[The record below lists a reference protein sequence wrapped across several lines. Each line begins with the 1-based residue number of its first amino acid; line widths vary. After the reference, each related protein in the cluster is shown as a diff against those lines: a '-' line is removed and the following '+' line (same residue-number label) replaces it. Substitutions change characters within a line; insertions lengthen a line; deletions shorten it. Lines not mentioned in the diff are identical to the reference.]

1 MPSTSEIRVNQA
13 LQLRF
18 PAWAAANR
26 PVSPSQNDNDVE
38 SATETAV
45 PELSEFLLST
55 ADWVLRP
62 KGLQALYEILRPEF
76 TTSAMTYQ
84 AEQAVFKV
92 KCPYGLDTTFMARFH
107 EIFKEIVES
116 DLQVS
121 SQSDQGEAGLQKAM
135 PFHVWRDIGYTG
147 EELNAFELFKAKREI
162 FESAFK
168 EKWELPQDI
177 QPENATVHDL
187 LPGGSISE
195 IEKVAGVALDVV
207 DDGMVAWIGADSE
220 DKISLVKKK
229 LATLAKYF
237 TMKRVDKSEHFFYAE
252 GTRNWMGELRFWGQ
266 VDNPLM
272 ASFFLDRDHPLLR
285 YSKLLERGV
294 VVRMS
299 PWDHQKRAYVSVPQ
313 RNIIPASTGETA
325 THPFKAF
332 QKWVYRGKTKPE
344 SRALVP
350 AQPHAA
356 TQEAASQENSDDGRI
371 HNETNLRDVSS
382 WVERLPEPR
391 SMSRVDLNRQLL
403 ECLDELSDI
412 PDLRIRSE
420 TDNEKTPKITQ
431 PGRPDE
437 EGTVSAGNNPDATTS
452 EETGQTLIE
461 ILEGKAL
468 ENGPSEFDTLKSQG
482 SIRELENAFMISNEN
497 GAQTLSGSP
506 PAAIAKSNGTSKLFP
521 AASSTHELDDS
532 VPQETLVD
540 LRPQTSYTAPPKDRG
555 LSSDKPPGPQDNAHT
570 SDRTVPASQ
579 SATRKAGG
587 GSEDPFLSL
596 YLGARPSLRTGNHSG
611 GNMRAGATAAGTR
624 VPSPAVDK
632 ELLIDLTIA
641 EDEKE
646 SREFHSTMRQKAGSR
661 AQGVT
666 ERLTKPSTPGP
677 AVSQGGPG
685 KPGPRGPGTPKYRGP
700 RHCAEMFGGRQNPD
714 PQLLTDIN
722 EKLVR
727 VLEPL
732 RVWRGRLSLRVDIG
746 RFCFT
751 KIAPAHVQLPGP
763 NATVQRHEPSTLK
776 QALDTHHIGPK
787 SLLFTRIL
795 STEGGDAN
803 FIAHLK
809 EAEGPA
815 EGSRMWR
822 PDLHGR
828 RVVYE
833 IPCRARTPN
842 GETFSFIIEVDGDD
856 FSYNV
861 RQVDHNPI
869 QLFVHCVKRSWDFQL
884 TLSATPNTDKI
895 RDTFAKDVVD
905 SLRIT
910 PRRSGVPR
918 LEFVAREEYQ
928 VDIGIVR
935 IRNIATYRRK
945 AECAPYL
952 DVHEDVRR
960 WDGLALSE
968 VHDTDSYMEPQG
980 DGTIKYFAEAF
991 SGAVDKGQPPT
1002 WIEASIHSNMVA
1014 EAFEENESLEVG
1026 DEAKWSAEELS
1037 ESGVFDDL
1045 IRTATQTVKQMDGV
1059 GYWSNNRQN
1068 SLTHGGPPRSD
1079 RGASRLYRPPGAY
1092 KEVYW

>member
-18 PAWAAANR
+18 PAWAATNR
-26 PVSPSQNDNDVE
+26 PVSPSRGNEDVE
-38 SATETAV
+38 SASETAV
-45 PELSEFLLST
+45 PEYSEFLLST

-62 KGLQALYEILRPEF
+62 KGLQALYEILTQEF
-76 TTSAMTYQ
+76 TTSTMTYQ
-84 AEQAVFKV
+84 VEQAVFKV

-107 EIFKEIVES
+107 EVFKQIVES
-116 DLQVS
+116 DLHVP

-135 PFHVWRDIGYTG
+135 PFHFWRDIGYTE

-162 FESAFK
+162 FESTSK

-177 QPENATVHDL
+177 EPQNATIHDL

-207 DDGMVAWIGADSE
+207 DGGLVAWIGADSE

-229 LATLAKYF
+229 LDTLVKYF
-237 TMKRVDKSEHFFYAE
+237 TMERVGKSEHLFYTE
-252 GTRNWMGELRFWGQ
+252 ETRNWMGELRFWGQ

-272 ASFFLDRDHPLLR
+272 SSFFLDRDRPLPR

-294 VVRMS
+294 IVRMS
-299 PWDHQKRAYVSVPQ
+299 PWDHQKKAYVSVPQ

-325 THPFKAF
+325 RHPFRAF

-344 SRALVP
+344 RRAFVP

-356 TQEAASQENSDDGRI
+356 TQEATSQENSDEGRI
-371 HNETNLRDVSS
+371 RHETNLRHVSS
-382 WVERLPEPR
+382 WVERLPEPQ
-391 SMSRVDLNRQLL
+391 SMSQVNLNRRLL
-403 ECLDELSDI
+403 DCLDEISDI
-412 PDLRIRSE
+412 PDLRIGSE
-420 TDNEKTPKITQ
+420 TNNKKTPKITR
-431 PGRPDE
+431 PGRLDN

-452 EETGQTLIE
+452 EEAGQTLIGT
-461 ILEGKAL
+461 LEGKAS
-468 ENGPSEFDTLKSQG
+468 ENDLPEFDTLKSQS
-482 SIRELENAFMISNEN
+482 SIRELENAFVIGEEN
-497 GAQTLSGSP
+497 GTQTLSGSP
-506 PAAIAKSNGTSKLFP
+506 PTAIAKSNGKSELFP
-521 AASSTHELDDS
+521 AASSTRELDDS
-532 VPQETLVD
+532 TPQETLVD
-540 LRPQTSYTAPPKDRG
+540 LGPQTSCTAPPKDKDPP
-555 LSSDKPPGPQDNAHT
+555 SDKPHGPHDGGHT
-570 SDRTVPASQ
+570 SGGTVPPSQ
-579 SATRKAGG
+579 PVTRMTGG

-596 YLGARPSLRTGNHSG
+596 YLGVRPSLKTRNYSPGNIHAS
-611 GNMRAGATAAGTR
+611 ATAVGTR
-624 VPSPAVDK
+624 VPSSAGHNGM
-632 ELLIDLTIA
+632 LIDITIA

-646 SREFHSTMRQKAGSR
+646 SREFHNTMRQKTSSR

-666 ERLTKPSTPGP
+666 DEFTKPSTPGP
-677 AVSQGGPG
+677 ALSQDSASKPKPLGPS
-685 KPGPRGPGTPKYRGP
+685 TPKYRGP
-700 RHCAEMFGGRQNPD
+700 SHCAEMFGGRQDPD
-714 PQLLTDIN
+714 PRLLTDIN

-727 VLEPL
+727 VMEPL
-732 RVWRGRLSLRVDIG
+732 RVWRGRLSLRVDLG
-746 RFCFT
+746 RFCLMQ
-751 KIAPAHVQLPGP
+751 IGPAHVQLPGP

-815 EGSRMWR
+815 EGARMWR
-822 PDLHGR
+822 PDLSGR

-833 IPCRARTPN
+833 IPCRARTAN
-842 GETFSFIIEVDGDD
+842 GETFGFIIEVDGDD

-861 RQVDHNPI
+861 RHVDNNPI

-884 TLSATPNTDKI
+884 TLSATPNAEKI
-895 RDTFAKDVVD
+895 RDTFAKDLVD

-910 PRRSGVPR
+910 SQRSGVPR
-918 LEFVAREEYQ
+918 LEFVAREAYQ

-935 IRNIATYRRK
+935 IRHIATYRRK

-952 DVHEDVRR
+952 DFHDDVRR

-968 VHDTDSYMEPQG
+968 VHDTDGYMEPQG
-980 DGTIKYFAEAF
+980 DGTIKYFAGRS
-991 SGAVDKGQPPT
+991 SGLPDNGQPPT

-1014 EAFEENESLEVG
+1014 EAFRENESLEVG

-1037 ESGVFDDL
+1037 ESGVLDDL

-1068 SLTHGGPPRSD
+1068 SLTHGLPPRSD
-1079 RGASRLYRPPGAY
+1079 REASRLHRSSGAY

>member
-1 MPSTSEIRVNQA
+1 MPSSSEIRVHQA

-26 PVSPSQNDNDVE
+26 PVSPSQENNDVE
-38 SATETAV
+38 SASETAV
-45 PELSEFLLST
+45 PEHSEFLLSS

-62 KGLQALYEILRPEF
+62 KGLQALYEILTQEF
-76 TTSAMTYQ
+76 TTSTMTYRV
-84 AEQAVFKV
+84 EQAVFKV
-92 KCPYGLDTTFMARFH
+92 KCPYGLDTTFTARFH
-107 EIFKEIVES
+107 EVFKQIVES

-121 SQSDQGEAGLQKAM
+121 SQSNQGEMGLQKAM
-135 PFHVWRDIGYTG
+135 PFHVWRDIGYTE

-162 FESAFK
+162 FESTFK

-177 QPENATVHDL
+177 QPENATTHDL

-207 DDGMVAWIGADSE
+207 DDGLVAWIGADTE

-229 LATLAKYF
+229 LDTLVKYF
-237 TMKRVDKSEHFFYAE
+237 TMKRADKSEHLFYAE
-252 GTRNWMGELRFWGQ
+252 ETRNWMGELRYWGQ

-272 ASFFLDRDHPLLR
+272 ASFFLDRDRPLLR

-294 VVRMS
+294 IIRMS
-299 PWDHQKRAYVSVPQ
+299 PWDHQKKAYVSIPQ

-325 THPFKAF
+325 SYPFTAF

-344 SRALVP
+344 SRALVR
-350 AQPHAA
+350 AQPHAV
-356 TQEAASQENSDDGRI
+356 TEEAASQENSDDGRI
-371 HNETNLRDVSS
+371 RNETNLRDVSS
-382 WVERLPEPR
+382 WVERLPEPQ
-391 SMSRVDLNRQLL
+391 SMSQVNPNQQLL
-403 ECLDELSDI
+403 ECLDEPSDI
-412 PDLRIRSE
+412 PDLRIGPE
-420 TDNEKTPKITQ
+420 TDNEKTPKITR
-431 PGRPDE
+431 PGRPGNE
-437 EGTVSAGNNPDATTS
+437 STVSAGNNPDATTS
-452 EETGQTLIE
+452 EKAGETLI
-461 ILEGKAL
+461 GAL
-468 ENGPSEFDTLKSQG
+468 ESKASENGLSEFDTLKSQG
-482 SIRELENAFMISNEN
+482 SIRELENAFMIGNEN

-506 PAAIAKSNGTSKLFP
+506 PTAIAKSNGTSELVP

-532 VPQETLVD
+532 TPQETLVD
-540 LRPQTSYTAPPKDRG
+540 LGPQASCTVPPKDKD
-555 LSSDKPPGPQDNAHT
+555 LTSDKPHGPQGNAHA
-570 SDRTVPASQ
+570 SGRTVPLSQ
-579 SATRKAGG
+579 SVMRKTGG

-596 YLGARPSLRTGNHSG
+596 YLGARPSLRTGNRSP
-611 GNMRAGATAAGTR
+611 GNMHAGVTAVGKR
-624 VPSPAVDK
+624 VSPPVVNN
-632 ELLIDLTIA
+632 ELLIDLAIA

-646 SREFHSTMRQKAGSR
+646 SREFHNTMRQKASSR

-666 ERLTKPSTPGP
+666 DKFTKPSTPGP
-677 AVSQGGPG
+677 AVSQGGPSDP
-685 KPGPRGPGTPKYRGP
+685 KPRDPSTPKNRRP
-700 RHCAEMFGGRQNPD
+700 SHCAEMSGGRQDPD

-746 RFCFT
+746 RFCLM
-751 KIAPAHVQLPGP
+751 KIGPAHVQLPGP
-763 NATVQRHEPSTLK
+763 NATVQRHEPFTLK
-776 QALDTHHIGPK
+776 QALDTHHIRPK

-815 EGSRMWR
+815 EGARMWR
-822 PDLHGR
+822 PDIHGR

-833 IPCRARTPN
+833 IPCRARTAN

-905 SLRIT
+905 SLRVT
-910 PRRSGVPR
+910 PQRSGVPR
-918 LEFVAREEYQ
+918 LEFVTREEYQ

-935 IRNIATYRRK
+935 IRNTATYRRI
-945 AECAPYL
+945 AECEPYSDL
-952 DVHEDVRR
+952 RDDARR

-991 SGAVDKGQPPT
+991 SGVADKGQPPM

-1068 SLTHGGPPRSD
+1068 SLTHGRPPRSD
-1079 RGASRLYRPPGAY
+1079 REASRLYRAPGAY
-1092 KEVYW
+1092 REVYW

>member
-1 MPSTSEIRVNQA
+1 MPSTSEVRVNQA
-13 LQLRF
+13 LQLTF

-26 PVSPSQNDNDVE
+26 PVSPSQDNNDVE
-38 SATETAV
+38 SASETAV
-45 PELSEFLLST
+45 PEHSEFLLST

-62 KGLQALYEILRPEF
+62 KGLQALYEILTQEF

-84 AEQAVFKV
+84 VEQAVFKV
-92 KCPYGLDTTFMARFH
+92 KCPYGLDATFMARFH
-107 EIFKEIVES
+107 EVFKQIVES

-121 SQSDQGEAGLQKAM
+121 SQSDQGEAGVRKAM
-135 PFHVWRDIGYTG
+135 PFHVWRDIGYTE

-162 FESAFK
+162 FESTFK

-195 IEKVAGVALDVV
+195 IEKVAGVTLDVV
-207 DDGMVAWIGADSE
+207 DDGLVTWIGADSE

-229 LATLAKYF
+229 LDTLVKYF
-237 TMKRVDKSEHFFYAE
+237 TMKRVDKSEHLFYAE
-252 GTRNWMGELRFWGQ
+252 ETRNWMGELRFWGQ

-272 ASFFLDRDHPLLR
+272 SSFFLDRDHPRLR

-294 VVRMS
+294 IIRMS
-299 PWDHQKRAYVSVPQ
+299 PWDNQKKAYVVAPQ
-313 RNIIPASTGETA
+313 QSINPASTGEA
-325 THPFKAF
+325 AKHPFRAF
-332 QKWVYRGKTKPE
+332 EKWVYRGKTKPKT
-344 SRALVP
+344 RALVP
-350 AQPHAA
+350 EQPHAV

-371 HNETNLRDVSS
+371 HNETNLRDISS
-382 WVERLPEPR
+382 WVERLPEPQ
-391 SMSRVDLNRQLL
+391 SMSQVNLNRQLL
-403 ECLDELSDI
+403 ERLDELSVV
-412 PDLRIRSE
+412 PDLRIGSE
-420 TDNEKTPKITQ
+420 TDNENTPKITP
-431 PGRPDE
+431 PGGPNN
-437 EGTVSAGNNPDATTS
+437 EGTVSAGDNPDATTS
-452 EETGQTLIE
+452 EEAGQTLIGT
-461 ILEGKAL
+461 IEGKAS
-468 ENGPSEFDTLKSQG
+468 ENGQSEFDTLKSH
-482 SIRELENAFMISNEN
+482 SSTRELENAFMIGNEN
-497 GAQTLSGSP
+497 GAQAPSGSP
-506 PAAIAKSNGTSKLFP
+506 PMAIAKSNSTSELFP

-532 VPQETLVD
+532 TLQETLLD
-540 LRPQTSYTAPPKDRG
+540 LGPQTSCTAPPKDKDM
-555 LSSDKPPGPQDNAHT
+555 SSDKPHGPQDNAHT
-570 SDRTVPASQ
+570 SSRVVPPSQ
-579 SATRKAGG
+579 SVTKKTGS

-596 YLGARPSLRTGNHSG
+596 YLGARPSLRAGNHSR
-611 GNMRAGATAAGTR
+611 GNAHTGATAVGTR
-624 VPSPAVDK
+624 VLSPAVNS

-646 SREFHSTMRQKAGSR
+646 SREFHNTMHQKASSR
-661 AQGVT
+661 AQGVADK
-666 ERLTKPSTPGP
+666 LKKPSTPGP
-677 AVSQGGPG
+677 AVTQGGPSTP
-685 KPGPRGPGTPKYRGP
+685 KPRGSSVPKYRGP
-700 RHCAEMFGGRQNPD
+700 SHCAEMFGGRQDPD

-732 RVWRGRLSLRVDIG
+732 RVWRGQLSLRVDIG
-746 RFCFT
+746 RFCFM
-751 KIAPAHVQLPGP
+751 KIGAAHVQLPGP
-763 NATVQRHEPSTLK
+763 NATVQRHQLSTLK

-803 FIAHLK
+803 FIAQLK

-815 EGSRMWR
+815 EGARMWR
-822 PDLHGR
+822 PEPHGR

-833 IPCRARTPN
+833 IPCRARTAN

-869 QLFVHCVKRSWDFQL
+869 PLFVHCVKRSWDFQL
-884 TLSATPNTDKI
+884 TLSATPNTEEI

-910 PRRSGVPR
+910 PQRSGVPR

-935 IRNIATYRRK
+935 VRNFATYRRK

-952 DVHEDVRR
+952 DLHDDVRR
-960 WDGLALSE
+960 WDGLTLSE

-980 DGTIKYFAEAF
+980 DGTIKYFAEGF
-991 SGAVDKGQPPT
+991 SGDAGKGQPPM
-1002 WIEASIHSNMVA
+1002 WIEASIHSNMVS

-1068 SLTHGGPPRSD
+1068 SLTHGRPPRSD
-1079 RGASRLYRPPGAY
+1079 REASRLYRSAGAY